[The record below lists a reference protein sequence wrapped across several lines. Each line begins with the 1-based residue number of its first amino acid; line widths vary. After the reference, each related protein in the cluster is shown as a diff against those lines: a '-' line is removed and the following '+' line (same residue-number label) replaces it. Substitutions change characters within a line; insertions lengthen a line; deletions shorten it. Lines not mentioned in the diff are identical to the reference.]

1 MRDPEEELRELAAS
15 GLLRSLRRLDSP
27 QGRSVSVAGAGT
39 CLNFSSNDYL
49 GLADDAELK
58 SLYQNHIGRLGAGS
72 GASRLVC
79 GTMAAHLELEEK
91 LAALKRSEAALTFPS
106 GFAAAT
112 GTIPA
117 LCGRDDIVIL
127 DKLCHASL
135 IDGARLSG
143 ATMRVFPHNDLER
156 LAGHLRWAAGK
167 RRENSRVLVATE
179 SVFSM
184 DGDLAPLAG
193 ICDLKDQHDAL
204 LLLDEAHAFGVLGPQ
219 GRGLAAALGLE
230 ARIDLQMGTFSKAA
244 GLSGG
249 YVCASRAI
257 VDLLINRARSFV
269 YSTAP
274 SPALAA
280 TVRDGLDLVCGARG
294 ESLRAVLSARREQL
308 QPGAPSAIVPV
319 ILGEN
324 ETALA
329 ASARLLERGF
339 LVPAIRYPTVPRGSA
354 RLRITLSAAHW
365 PEDVEALKTALAGL
379 PGDAQAPRE
388 SGPAR

>member
-1 MRDPEEELRELAAS
+1 MRDPEDELRELEAS
-15 GLLRSLRRLDSP
+15 GLRRALRRLDSP
-27 QGRSVSVAGAGT
+27 QGRSVSLAGAGT

-49 GLADDAELK
+49 GFADDAELK
-58 SLYQNHIGRLGAGS
+58 SLYQTHIGRLGTGS

-79 GTMAAHLELEEK
+79 GTMAAHWELEEK
-91 LAALKRSEAALTFPS
+91 LAALKRVEAALTFTS

-117 LCGRDDIVIL
+117 ICGKDDIVIL

-143 ATMRVFPHNDLER
+143 ATMRVFPHNDLDR
-156 LAGHLRWAAGK
+156 LASHLRWAAEK
-167 RRENSRVLVATE
+167 RVKNARVLVVTE

-193 ICDLKDQHDAL
+193 ICDLKDANDAL

-230 ARIDLQMGTFSKAA
+230 SRVDLQMGTFSKAA

-257 VDLLINRARSFV
+257 VDLLVNRARSFI

-280 TVRDGLDLVCGARG
+280 TIRDGLELLCGPRG
-294 ESLRAVLSARREQL
+294 EERRAILAARRDQF

-319 ILGEN
+319 ILGDN
-324 ETALA
+324 ETALS
-329 ASARLLERGF
+329 ASAALQERGF

-354 RLRITLSAAHW
+354 RLRVTLSAAH
-365 PEDVEALKTALAGL
+365 L
-379 PGDAQAPRE
+379 PGDIDALKKALAETAPDLYD
-388 SGPAR
+388 SAS

>member
-1 MRDPEEELRELAAS
+1 MRDPEEELRELADA
-15 GLLRSLRRLDSP
+15 GLRRTLRRLDSP
-27 QGRSVSVAGAGT
+27 QGRSVSLVGSGS

-49 GLADDAELK
+49 GFADDDELK
-58 SLYQNHIGRLGAGS
+58 SLYQTHIGRLGAGS

-79 GTMAAHLELEEK
+79 GTMAAHLDLEEK
-91 LAALKRSEAALTFPS
+91 LAAVKRSEAALTFTS

-112 GTIPA
+112 GTISA
-117 LCGRDDIVIL
+117 LCGKDDIVIL

-143 ATMRVFPHNDLER
+143 ATMRIFPHNDLDR
-156 LAGHLRWAAGK
+156 LSSHLRWAAEK
-167 RRENSRVLVATE
+167 RGANARVLVVTE

-184 DGDLAPLAG
+184 DGDLAPLAA
-193 ICDLKDQHDAL
+193 ICDLKDAHDAL
-204 LLLDEAHAFGVLGPQ
+204 LLVDEAHAFGVLGPQ

-230 ARIDLQMGTFSKAA
+230 CRVDLQMGTFSKAA

-257 VDLLINRARSFV
+257 IDLLINRARSFI

-280 TVRDGLDLVCGARG
+280 TIRDGLDLFCGAPG
-294 ESLRAVLSARREQL
+294 EERRALLADHRERF
-308 QPGAPSAIVPV
+308 QPGAPSAIVPL

-329 ASARLLERGF
+329 ASAALRERGF

-354 RLRITLSAAHW
+354 RLRVTLSAAHQA
-365 PEDVEALKTALAGL
+365 DDIDALKKALLETASHHYHS
-379 PGDAQAPRE
+379 PT
-388 SGPAR
+388 

>member
-27 QGRSVSVAGAGT
+27 QGRSVSLAGT
-39 CLNFSSNDYL
+39 GPCLNFSSNDYL

-58 SLYQNHIGRLGAGS
+58 SLYQTHIGRLGAGS

-117 LCGRDDIVIL
+117 LCGKTDIVIL

-143 ATMRVFPHNDLER
+143 ATMRVFPHNDLDR
-156 LAGHLRWAAGK
+156 LADHLRWAAEK
-167 RRENSRVLVATE
+167 RGENSRVLVVTE

-193 ICDLKDQHDAL
+193 ICDLTEAHDAL

-230 ARIDLQMGTFSKAA
+230 ARVDLQMGTFSKAA

-280 TVRDGLDLVCGARG
+280 SVRDGLDLVCGARG

-308 QPGAPSAIVPV
+308 QPGAPSAIMPV

-379 PGDAQAPRE
+379 APGASAPRE
-388 SGPAR
+388 SGPAP

>member
-1 MRDPEEELRELAAS
+1 MRDPEEELRELEAS
-15 GLLRSLRRLDSP
+15 GLRRALRRLDSP
-27 QGRSVSVAGAGT
+27 QGRSVSLAGAGT

-49 GLADDAELK
+49 GFADDAELK
-58 SLYQNHIGRLGAGS
+58 SLYQTHIGRLGAGS

-79 GTMAAHLELEEK
+79 GTMAAHWELEES
-91 LAALKRSEAALTFPS
+91 LAALKRSEAALTFTS

-117 LCGRDDIVIL
+117 LCGKDDIVIL

-143 ATMRVFPHNDLER
+143 ATMRVFPHNDLDR
-156 LAGHLRWAAGK
+156 LASHLRWAKEK
-167 RRENSRVLVATE
+167 RAKNARVLVATE

-193 ICDLKDQHDAL
+193 ICDLKDAHDAL

-230 ARIDLQMGTFSKAA
+230 SRVDLQMGTFSKAA

-249 YVCASRAI
+249 YLCASRAI
-257 VDLLINRARSFV
+257 VDLLVNRARSFI

-280 TVRDGLDLVCGARG
+280 TIRDGLELLCGPRG
-294 ESLRAVLSARREQL
+294 EERRAILADRRDQF

-319 ILGEN
+319 ILGDN
-324 ETALA
+324 ETALS
-329 ASARLLERGF
+329 ASAALQERGF

-354 RLRITLSAAHW
+354 RLRVTFSAAH
-365 PEDVEALKTALAGL
+365 L
-379 PGDAQAPRE
+379 PGDIDALKKALAETAPALYD
-388 SGPAR
+388 SAS

>member
-1 MRDPEEELRELAAS
+1 MRDPEEELRELEAS
-15 GLLRSLRRLDSP
+15 GLRRALRRLDSP
-27 QGRSVSVAGAGT
+27 QGRSVSLAGAGT

-49 GLADDAELK
+49 GFADDAELK
-58 SLYQNHIGRLGAGS
+58 SLYQTHIGRLGAGS

-79 GTMAAHLELEEK
+79 GTMAAHLELEES
-91 LAALKRSEAALTFPS
+91 LAALKRSEAALTFTS

-117 LCGRDDIVIL
+117 LCGKDDIVIL

-143 ATMRVFPHNDLER
+143 ATLRVFPHNDLDR
-156 LAGHLRWAAGK
+156 LASHLRWAAEK
-167 RRENSRVLVATE
+167 RAKNARVLVVTE

-193 ICDLKDQHDAL
+193 ICDLKDAHDAL

-230 ARIDLQMGTFSKAA
+230 SRVDLQMGTFSKAA

-257 VDLLINRARSFV
+257 VDLLVNRARSFI

-280 TVRDGLDLVCGARG
+280 TIRDGLDLVCGSRG
-294 ESLRAVLSARREQL
+294 DERRALLAAHREQF

-319 ILGEN
+319 ILGDN
-324 ETALA
+324 ETALS
-329 ASARLLERGF
+329 ASAALQERGF

-354 RLRITLSAAHW
+354 RLRVTLSAAH
-365 PEDVEALKTALAGL
+365 L
-379 PGDAQAPRE
+379 PGDIDALKKALAETAPALYD
-388 SGPAR
+388 SAS

>member
-1 MRDPEEELRELAAS
+1 MRDPEEELRELEAS
-15 GLLRSLRRLDSP
+15 GLRRRLRRLDTP
-27 QGRSVSVAGAGT
+27 QGRTVSLAGT
-39 CLNFSSNDYL
+39 GACLNFSSNDYL
-49 GLADDAELK
+49 GLADDEELK
-58 SLYQNHIGRLGAGS
+58 SLYQSHIGRLGAGS

-79 GTMAAHLELEEK
+79 GTMAVHLELEEK
-91 LAALKRSEAALTFPS
+91 LAALKRSEAALTFTS

-117 LCGRDDIVIL
+117 LCGKDDIVIL

-143 ATMRVFPHNDLER
+143 ATMRVFPHNDLDR
-156 LAGHLRWAAGK
+156 LASHLRWAKEK
-167 RRENSRVLVATE
+167 RTEKTRVLVVTE

-193 ICDLKDQHDAL
+193 ICDLKDAHDAL
-204 LLLDEAHAFGVLGPQ
+204 LLVDEAHAFGVLGPQ
-219 GRGLAAALGLE
+219 GRGLAAALGIE
-230 ARIDLQMGTFSKAA
+230 SRVDLQMGTFSKAA

-249 YVCASRAI
+249 YLCASRAI
-257 VDLLINRARSFV
+257 IDLLVNRARSFI

-274 SPALAA
+274 APALAA
-280 TVRDGLDLVCGARG
+280 TIRDGLDLVCGARG
-294 ESLRAVLSARREQL
+294 DELRGILATHREHF

-324 ETALA
+324 EAALA
-329 ASARLLERGF
+329 ASSALQERGF

-354 RLRITLSAAHW
+354 RLRVTLSAAHRTEDIDALKKALGEVSSGW
-365 PEDVEALKTALAGL
+365 PEHA
-379 PGDAQAPRE
+379 
-388 SGPAR
+388 